1 MISLNYG
8 FTALASP
15 IFRQS
20 MSNHSERY
28 REKNACTSA
37 GRGQNERGYTR
48 NTESEVETIPKA
60 YHRNTVLAGI

>member
-1 MISLNYG
+1 
-8 FTALASP
+8 
-15 IFRQS
+15 

>member
-28 REKNACTSA
+28 REKNACMSA
-37 GRGQNERGYTR
+37 GRGQNESSLIWRKLR
-48 NTESEVETIPKA
+48 MVHS
-60 YHRNTVLAGI
+60 R